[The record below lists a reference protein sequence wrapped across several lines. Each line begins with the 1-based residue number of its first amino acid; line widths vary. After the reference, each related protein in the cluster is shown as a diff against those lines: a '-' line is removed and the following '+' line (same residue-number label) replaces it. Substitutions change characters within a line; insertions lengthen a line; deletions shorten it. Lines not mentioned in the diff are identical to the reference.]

1 MSSTGNKPIDSI
13 NKPISFDVI
22 INGVSIKSKYTI
34 IKINVDKAINKIS
47 KARVYIS
54 GGNANL
60 NTFEESENTNFTPGK
75 QVVLKFGYD
84 QINDIV
90 FEGVIEKLGI
100 SLKNGFITQPWS
112 SLLVLSCV
120 DKAIKL
126 TNSYTSDVYED
137 KKESEIF
144 SSLINNVSGLS
155 ATISPTSVTHPFF
168 PKYNSSDWDF
178 IIDRAKINGLVV
190 LNSDNK
196 IKISEPKKEVSQP
209 EQTITNGESTLNFD
223 AQIDSSSQLSALQLD
238 SWNSF
243 TNASNQSQA
252 VEPSLI
258 ANNILTGSE
267 ISAATS
273 AASINI
279 NIPQTTEVSELKVI
293 ADGILQS
300 SRLNRIVGRA
310 TFKGVTNI
318 DIGSVVALY
327 GFGRNFDGNIYITAI
342 SHQIESGIFTTII
355 EFGLKNN
362 IFNSNVIDKSKIISP
377 INGIHIGTVKKIDA
391 DPLNENRI
399 QVLIPALKATGNGIW
414 AKLSHF
420 YTSTEAGSFF
430 VPEVGSQVVISF
442 IADDPRQPIVL
453 GGLYTNTNNPYTT
466 VDSDN
471 SLNAFVSKSKLTLE
485 FNDKDKIITLKTPE
499 NNSIVISEKTKDI
512 TITDQNDNLL
522 KMSENGITLSSK
534 KDIKIDSSE
543 KISMIGAKG
552 VSIEGKS
559 GKGVEVSGNKVL
571 INGKTSLIAKGGK
584 ADFTSSGKVTIKGG
598 TVGIN

>member
-1 MSSTGNKPIDSI
+1 MSNEGNQPIDSI
-13 NKPISFDVI
+13 NKPVSFDVI
-22 INGVSIKSKYTI
+22 INEVSIKSKYTI
-34 IKINVDKAINKIS
+34 IKINVEKAINKIS
-47 KARVYIS
+47 RARVYIT
-54 GGNANL
+54 GGDAHL

-75 QVVLKFGYD
+75 QVVLKLGYD

-144 SSLINNVSGLS
+144 SSLINSVSGLS
-155 ATISPTSVTHPFF
+155 ATISPTSVKHPFF

-190 LNSDNK
+190 LNSDNE
-196 IKISEPKKEVSQP
+196 IKISEPKKDVSQP
-209 EQTITNGESTLNFD
+209 EQTIINGESTLNFD
-223 AQIDSSSQLSALQLD
+223 AQIDSSSQLSSLKLD

-243 TNASNQSQA
+243 TNDSNESQA

-279 NIPQTTEVSELKVI
+279 NIPQSTEVSELKVI
-293 ADGILQS
+293 SDGILQN

-318 DIGSVVALY
+318 DIGSVVALN
-327 GFGRNFDGNIYITAI
+327 GFGRNFDGNIYITAL
-342 SHQIESGIFTTII
+342 SHQKESGKFTTLI

-362 IFNSNVIDKSKIISP
+362 IFNSNIIDKSKIISS
-377 INGIHIGTVKKIDA
+377 IEGIHIGTVKKIDA

-430 VPEVGSQVVISF
+430 VPEVGSQVVVSF
-442 IADDPRQPIVL
+442 IANDPRQPIVL

-466 VDSDN
+466 IDSDN
-471 SLNAFVSKSKLTLE
+471 SLKAFVSKSKLTLE

-512 TITDQNDNLL
+512 TITDQNENLL

-534 KDIKIDSSE
+534 KDIKINSSE
-543 KISMIGAKG
+543 KISIIGAKG

-559 GKGVEVSGNKVL
+559 AKGVEVSGNKVL
-571 INGKTSLIAKGGK
+571 INGKTSLTAKGGK
-584 ADFTSSGKVTIKGG
+584 ADFTASGKVTIKGSA
-598 TVGIN
+598 VGIN